1 MPKETTGAQ
10 GLVIVTWER
19 SGCEEPAPPPHPAG
33 SALTGR
39 AVDGG
44 FAVALE
50 PWAKVA
56 SRKSTLPGLT
66 AEPGCGERSAVLTIL
81 CLGVWEH
88 KACQRGR
95 RLLLERAG
103 PEGTRPP

>member
-1 MPKETTGAQ
+1 VRSRRRRPTPQALPSRAGA
-10 GLVIVTWER
+10 
-19 SGCEEPAPPPHPAG
+19 A
-33 SALTGR
+33 
-39 AVDGG
+39 DGG

-56 SRKSTLPGLT
+56 SRKSTPPGLT

-88 KACQRGR
+88 QARQRGS
-95 RLLLERAG
+95 RLLLERAC

>member
-1 MPKETTGAQ
+1 MAVRSRHRRPTLQALPSRTG
-10 GLVIVTWER
+10 
-19 SGCEEPAPPPHPAG
+19 
-33 SALTGR
+33 

-44 FAVALE
+44 FAVPLE

-66 AEPGCGERSAVLTIL
+66 AEPGRGERSAALTNL

-88 KACQRGR
+88 KARQRGR
-95 RLLLERAG
+95 RLLLERAC